1 MRGLLLPQQVS
12 DPDVFCFDTFDTPS
26 VIHCRCVLDALLSI
40 PFYRCYYQLNQ
51 IENSID
57 DCKYAVHNNKSYSYP
72 LSFMYGLLISQNR
85 IDEAEKELT
94 TLMDEC
100 VVEIKRA
107 EEIKIVKKAMEQHE
121 KDALSGHATLGVEE
135 TGPSL
140 RSSGDI
146 SAALSETI
154 DDFPKMVTEKDY
166 KAYSELRISVQG
178 VDKKLQRC
186 KEFLQILYSLH
197 AELSFMTGSL
207 DAFTS
212 DVVKLNKLK
221 MTHPFV
227 RALNGLLGTSLL
239 IHLYAPY

>member
-1 MRGLLLPQQVS
+1 
-12 DPDVFCFDTFDTPS
+12 
-26 VIHCRCVLDALLSI
+26 
-40 PFYRCYYQLNQ
+40 LNR
-51 IENSID
+51 IEQSID

-94 TLMDEC
+94 ALMAEC

-107 EEIKIVKKAMEQHE
+107 EEIKLVKKALE
-121 KDALSGHATLGVEE
+121 KQEKEAQVGHVTSDDTSSA
-135 TGPSL
+135 L

-146 SAALSETI
+146 SATLSETI
-154 DDFPKMVTEKDY
+154 DDFPKMVSNEKDAKTY
-166 KAYSELRISVQG
+166 KEMRISVQG

-197 AELSFMTGSL
+197 AELSFMTGDL
-207 DAFTS
+207 QAFTS
-212 DVVKLNKLK
+212 DVAVLNKLK

-227 RALNGLLGTSLL
+227 KALNGLLGTINLL
-239 IHLYAPY
+239 TI

>member
-1 MRGLLLPQQVS
+1 MSFVS
-12 DPDVFCFDTFDTPS
+12 NVT
-26 VIHCRCVLDALLSI
+26 VIIS
-40 PFYRCYYQLNQ
+40 FYRCYYQLNQ
-51 IENSID
+51 IEKSID

-94 TLMDEC
+94 ALMDEC

-107 EEIKIVKKAMEQHE
+107 EEIKIVKRVIEQQE
-121 KDALSGHATLGVEE
+121 KDAMNGHTSLNVEDA
-135 TGPSL
+135 GPSL

-146 SAALSETI
+146 SATLSETI
-154 DDFPKMVTEKDY
+154 EDFPKMVNEKDF
-166 KAYSELRISVQG
+166 KSYSEMRISVQG

-207 DAFTS
+207 DAFTT

-227 RALNGLLGTSLL
+227 RALNGLLGTSTL
-239 IHLYAPY
+239 ISI